1 VRAPTIIFSLIEKGK
16 RPVNTT
22 NFQPVPQAPTLQ
34 DIEHASQV
42 IRDAILVTPILHSR
56 TFSLMTGANVY
67 LKPENLQRTG
77 SFKVRGATYK
87 IAQLSAEERR
97 RGVIATS
104 MGNHAQAVA
113 VAAQSFAAP
122 ATIVMPEQA
131 PLVKIIATQ
140 GYGATVVLHGTTF
153 EEASAHA
160 RVLQKTTG
168 ATFVHA
174 FDDPSIIAGQGTL
187 GIEILDQVPSADVL
201 IVPIGGGGLISGIA
215 IAARARKPDL
225 IIIGVQ
231 AQGAASCRA
240 SLDAGE
246 VQTLPAIAT
255 IADGI
260 ALKSP
265 GELTFSIIRHLVD
278 MVVTVEDEETMNAI
292 LLLQERCKL
301 QVEGAGAVG
310 LAALLHPGLLNL
322 AGKEV
327 VVLLSGGNI
336 DMNLLGGFITHG
348 LLSQGRIAILR
359 TTIEDRPG
367 ELNQLLT
374 CIAELKI
381 NVREMNYLST
391 MQALP
396 VQHVEVTLTLET
408 RDRQHVE
415 QLLAALHQQG
425 YTPTEIRGP
434 SMKPV
439 RQGGYT

>member
-1 VRAPTIIFSLIEKGK
+1 MSTA
-16 RPVNTT
+16 
-22 NFQPVPQAPTLQ
+22 NFQPIPQAPTLQ

-42 IRDAILVTPILHSR
+42 IRAAIHVTPMLHSR
-56 TFSLMTGANVY
+56 TFSEMTGANVY
-67 LKPENLQRTG
+67 LKSENLQRTG

-87 IAQLSAEERR
+87 IAQLSEEERR

-113 VAAQSFAAP
+113 VAAQSFGVP
-122 ATIVMPEQA
+122 VTIVMPEQA
-131 PLVKIIATQ
+131 PLVKVVATQ
-140 GYGATVVLHGTTF
+140 GYGAQVVLHGSTF
-153 EEASAHA
+153 EEASTHA
-160 RVLQKTTG
+160 RDIQKNTG

-174 FDDPSIIAGQGTL
+174 FDDPAIIAGQGTL
-187 GIEILDQVPSADVL
+187 GLEILAQVPSADVV

-215 IAARARKPDL
+215 IAARALKPD
-225 IIIGVQ
+225 IRIIGVE

-246 VQTLPAIAT
+246 VRTLPSITT

-265 GELTFSIIRHLVD
+265 GALTFPIIQRLVD

-310 LAALLHPGLLNL
+310 LAALLRPGLLDL

-336 DMNLLGGFITHG
+336 DMNLLGGYITHG
-348 LLSQGRIAILR
+348 LLSQGRIAIVR
-359 TTIEDRPG
+359 TVIEDRPG
-367 ELNQLLT
+367 KLNQLLAR
-374 CIAELKI
+374 IAELKI

-391 MQALP
+391 MQSLP
-396 VQHVEVTLTLET
+396 VQNVEVTFTLET

-415 QLLAALHQQG
+415 QLLAALRQQG
-425 YTPTEIRGP
+425 YEPVEIRGP
-434 SMKPV
+434 LMEPA
-439 RQGGYT
+439 GL